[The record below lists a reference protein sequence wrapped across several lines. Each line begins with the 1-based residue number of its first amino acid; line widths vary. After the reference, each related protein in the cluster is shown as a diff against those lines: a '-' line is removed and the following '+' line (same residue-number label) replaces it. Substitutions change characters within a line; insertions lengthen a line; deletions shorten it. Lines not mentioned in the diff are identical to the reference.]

1 MTTPR
6 RACIKSDVLKL
17 DGLSFSKWL
26 QDPNNLYIGRNLSK
40 YGKKHGLSDSM
51 WFRDINEL
59 QKFRSYD
66 KDEDFFTVYEQ
77 CIRATPELYS
87 NLDSLKGKVLGCWCK
102 LSQSCHADVLIKLFE
117 EKNNES

>member
-66 KDEDFFTVYEQ
+66 KDEDFSTVYEQ

-102 LSQSCHADVLIKLFE
+102 LSQPCHADVLIKLFE
-117 EKNNES
+117 EKKQ